1 MQYLVEKVIRMAL
14 LGTLAAG
21 VIGCTHMPKTISVE
35 LSESLKE
42 GGRYKPVTVHVIGVA
57 QSEYEQW
64 LSVTRS
70 VDDYFKI
77 GGESEQSMKSKAVLA
92 LNTKIPSAR
101 IGEDDAKFWGG
112 WGFFKKEE
120 PSPARYLFVLADLR
134 PAPPGTSATFEPRRM
149 IVPLYDDRWKGL
161 ERLDFVVD
169 SRAGIHLKNG
179 PQGNR

>member
-1 MQYLVEKVIRMAL
+1 MHHLFGNVIRMAL
-14 LGTLAAG
+14 LGTLTAG

-42 GGRYKPVTVHVIGVA
+42 GGQYKPVTVHVIGVA

-77 GGESEQSMKSKAVLA
+77 GGESEQRMKSKAVLA
-92 LNTKIPSAR
+92 LNSKTPSAV
-101 IGEDDAKFWGG
+101 IGEDDAKFWGP
-112 WGFFKKEE
+112 WGFFKNEE
-120 PSPARYLFVLADLR
+120 PSPAKYLFVLADLR

-149 IVPLYDDRWKGL
+149 IIPLYDDRWKGL
-161 ERLDFVVD
+161 ARLDLVVD

>member
-112 WGFFKKEE
+112 WGLV
-120 PSPARYLFVLADLR
+120 PSR
-134 PAPPGTSATFEPRRM
+134 FEFWEAGEFRLHTRTNYEK
-149 IVPLYDDRWKGL
+149 VGDEWKTEL
-161 ERLDFVVD
+161 L
-169 SRAGIHLKNG
+169 G
-179 PQGNR
+179 P